1 MMNYAS
7 CAAACNVLS
16 DETRLKIVDMLSCG
30 EMCAC
35 DLLEHLEISQPTL
48 SYHMKALTG
57 CGLVHAEKQGS
68 WMRYHLETALF
79 EELTRYIGR
88 LSAEKDDCICRDVQ
102 RKRMDGIKVDEQT
115 KEKK

>member
-1 MMNYAS
+1 MDYAS

-57 CGLVHAEKQGS
+57 CGLVCAEKQGP
-68 WMRYHLETALF
+68 WMRYHLDDARF
-79 EELTRYIGR
+79 EELTDYIGH
-88 LSAEKDDCICRDVQ
+88 LSAEKEGCICGVA
-102 RKRMDGIKVDEQT
+102 KRNCTDDIKVNERVE
-115 KEKK
+115 EKK